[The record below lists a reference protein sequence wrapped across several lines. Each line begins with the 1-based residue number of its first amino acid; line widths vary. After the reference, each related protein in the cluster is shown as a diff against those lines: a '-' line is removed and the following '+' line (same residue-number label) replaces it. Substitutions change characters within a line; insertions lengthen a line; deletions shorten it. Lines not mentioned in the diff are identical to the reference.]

1 MKKQFLFYVMLLLP
15 MVASAYDFSYQGIR
29 YSFVSTTEQTVEVA
43 SSSQSAGSDGPSL
56 YNGNVIIPST
66 VIYGGKE
73 YTVVGIGQSAFVNCA
88 GMTSISLPSTLTYI
102 KKEAF
107 NVCMGLKKITIP
119 KNVES
124 IGYDVFSVTSISEI
138 TVLNPIP
145 ASVSYNAFWY
155 PQSNN
160 NCVLYVP
167 YGTSQA
173 YKNTAEWNKFY
184 SIVEMDKEPEMI
196 NGHEYIDLGLASGKL
211 WAKTNLGAYSETQYG
226 TYVQW
231 SSNDIVTMNW
241 GQDWGTPSY
250 KDYVELINTCQWTWK
265 TKDGVAG
272 YEVTGPN
279 GNSIFF
285 PAAGFNMMG
294 VSPQSV
300 GSGIY
305 YFTKDM
311 SSEASFVYMLSGG
324 SSSVTTYVTY
334 NAEYV
339 YAPIR
344 PIVITMTSDVKNLE
358 DEKSNSSID
367 IYNLNGTKKGQL
379 QKGLNIIRMN
389 NGRTKKI
396 IMK

>member
-1 MKKQFLFYVMLLLP
+1 MLP
-15 MVASAYDFSYQGIR
+15 MVASAYDFSYQGVR

-43 SSSQSAGSDGPSL
+43 SSSQSAGSDGSSS
-56 YNGNVIIPST
+56 YSGDIIIPST
-66 VIYGGKE
+66 VTYSGKE
-73 YTVVGIGQSAFVNCA
+73 YTVVGIGESAFVNCV

-107 NVCMGLKKITIP
+107 NVCLGLKKITIP

-145 ASVSYNAFWY
+145 APVSYNAFWY

-167 YGTSQA
+167 YGTLQA
-173 YKNTAEWNKFY
+173 YKNAAEWNKFN

-196 NGHEYIDLGLASGKL
+196 NGHEYIDLGLTSGKL
-211 WAKTNLGAYSETQYG
+211 WAKTNLGASSETQYG

-241 GQDWGTPSY
+241 GEDWGTPGY
-250 KDYVELINTCQWTWK
+250 KDYDELINTCKWTWN

-272 YEVTGPN
+272 YEVKGPS
-279 GNSIFF
+279 GKSIFF

-294 VSPQSV
+294 IAPQSV
-300 GSGIY
+300 GSSIY

-311 SSEASFVYMLSGG
+311 SSEASFVYMLSGS
-324 SSSVTTYVTY
+324 SSSVTANVTFNIDY
-334 NAEYV
+334 I

-344 PIVITMTSDVKNLE
+344 PIVITKTSDIKSFE
-358 DEKSNSSID
+358 DEGHSSNLV
-367 IYNLNGTKKGQL
+367 IYDLNGTKKPQL
-379 QKGLNIIRMN
+379 KKGLNIIRMS
-389 NGRTKKI
+389 NGKTKKVLV
-396 IMK
+396 K